1 MRRFPSYVCAV
12 VLIGSPLA
20 VHAQTPSTGSGQGF
34 PSKPV
39 RLVVPFPAGGALD
52 TIARNLAPPLSRAL
66 GQNVIVDNRPGG
78 GTVIGTEMVARSP
91 ADGHTLL
98 LMANSFTINPAV
110 RSKLPYDALKDFA
123 GVSRLATVPVI
134 LSVHPSVPARTFKE
148 LIALARARPGELTYA
163 TAGPGTNQHLI
174 GEMLKSM
181 AGIDINHVPYQG
193 GAPAT
198 MAVMGGHTSIL
209 IINVTESGPHIQA
222 GKLRALAVTSL
233 ERSVDFKEVPTVAE
247 SGFPGFEAITWF
259 GAVAPAATPKE
270 AISRLNAEIVRALQ
284 LPDVRNA
291 LGKLGLSAAGTS
303 AVEFDAF
310 IRSELRR
317 NEKVAKASN
326 LRID

>member
-1 MRRFPSYVCAV
+1 MRRFRFCVCAA
-12 VLIGSPLA
+12 VLLGIPMVA
-20 VHAQTPSTGSGQGF
+20 HAQTF

-39 RLVVPFPAGGALD
+39 RLVIPFPAGGAMD
-52 TIARNLAPPLSRAL
+52 SIARILAQPLGRAF

-78 GTVIGTEMVARSP
+78 GTVIATEMVARSP

-110 RSKLPYDALKDFA
+110 RSKLPYDALRDFA

-134 LSVHPSVPARTFKE
+134 FSVHPSVPAMTFKE

-163 TAGPGTNQHLI
+163 TPGSGTNQHLI
-174 GEMLKSM
+174 GELLKGM
-181 AGIDINHVPYQG
+181 ARIDINHVPYQG

-198 MAVMGGHTSIL
+198 MAVMGGHTSVL

-259 GAVAPAATPKE
+259 GAVVPAATPRD
-270 AISRLNAEIVRALQ
+270 AINRLNADIVRALQ
-284 LPDVRNA
+284 LPDVRNG
-291 LGKLGLSAAGTS
+291 LGKLGLSAGGTS
-303 AVEFDAF
+303 AEEFDAF

-317 NEKVAKASN
+317 NEKVARASN

>member
-1 MRRFPSYVCAV
+1 MGRLPVCAAL
-12 VLIGSPLA
+12 LIAVPLA
-20 VHAQTPSTGSGQGF
+20 VHAQTF

-39 RLVVPFPAGGALD
+39 RLVVPFPAGGAMD
-52 TIARNLAPPLSRAL
+52 SIARIMVQPLSRSF

-78 GTVIGTEMVARSP
+78 GTVIATEMVARSP

-123 GVSRLATVPVI
+123 GVSRLATVPVVF
-134 LSVHPSVPARTFKE
+134 SVHPSVPARTFKE

-163 TAGPGTNQHLI
+163 TPGGGTNQHLI
-174 GEMLKSM
+174 GEMLKSV
-181 AGIDINHVPYQG
+181 ARIDINHVPYQG

-209 IINVTESGPHIQA
+209 IINVTESGPHILA

-233 ERSVDFKEVPTVAE
+233 QRSGDFNDVPTVAE

-259 GAVAPAATPKE
+259 GAVAPAATPRD
-270 AISRLNAEIVRALQ
+270 AINRLNAEIVRALQ
-284 LPDVRNA
+284 LPEVRNG

-303 AVEFDAF
+303 AEEFDAF

-317 NEKVAKASN
+317 NEKVARESN
-326 LRID
+326 LKID

>member
-1 MRRFPSYVCAV
+1 MRRFPFYVCAA
-12 VLIGSPLA
+12 VLLEIPMA
-20 VHAQTPSTGSGQGF
+20 VHAQTF

-52 TIARNLAPPLSRAL
+52 TIARILVPPLSRAL
-66 GQNVIVDNRPGG
+66 GQSVIVDNRPGG
-78 GTVIGTEMVARSP
+78 GTVIATEMVARAP

-110 RSKLPYDALKDFA
+110 RSKLPYDALRDFA

-134 LSVHPSVPARTFKE
+134 LSVHPSVPAKTFKE

-163 TAGPGTNQHLI
+163 TPGSGTNQHLI

-181 AGIDINHVPYQG
+181 ARIDINHVPYQG

-198 MAVMGGHTSIL
+198 MAVMGGHTSVL

-259 GAVAPAATPKE
+259 GAMVPAATPRD
-270 AISRLNAEIVRALQ
+270 AINRLNADIVRSLQ
-284 LPDVRNA
+284 LPEVRSG
-291 LGKLGLSAAGTS
+291 LGKLGLSAAGSS
-303 AVEFDAF
+303 AEEFDAF
-310 IRSELRR
+310 IRTELRR
-317 NEKVAKASN
+317 NEKIARESN

>member
-1 MRRFPSYVCAV
+1 MRRFRFYVCAA
-12 VLIGSPLA
+12 VLLGIPMA
-20 VHAQTPSTGSGQGF
+20 VHAQSF
-34 PSKPV
+34 PSKSV
-39 RLVVPFPAGGALD
+39 RLVIPFPAGGAMD
-52 TIARNLAPPLSRAL
+52 SIARILVQPLGRAF

-78 GTVIGTEMVARSP
+78 GTVIATELVARSP
-91 ADGHTLL
+91 ADGHTVL

-110 RSKLPYDALKDFA
+110 RSKLPYDALRDFA

-134 LSVHPSVPARTFKE
+134 FSVHPSVPAKTFKE

-163 TAGPGTNQHLI
+163 TPGSGTNQHLI
-174 GEMLKSM
+174 GELLKSM
-181 AGIDINHVPYQG
+181 ARIDINHVPYQG

-198 MAVMGGHTSIL
+198 MAVMGGHTSVL

-259 GAVAPAATPKE
+259 GAVVPAATPRD
-270 AISRLNAEIVRALQ
+270 AINRLNADIVRALQ
-284 LPDVRNA
+284 LPDVRNG

-303 AVEFDAF
+303 AEEFDTF

-317 NEKVAKASN
+317 NEKIARESN

>member
-1 MRRFPSYVCAV
+1 M
-12 VLIGSPLA
+12 A
-20 VHAQTPSTGSGQGF
+20 VHAQTF

-52 TIARNLAPPLSRAL
+52 TIARILVPPLSRAL

-78 GTVIGTEMVARSP
+78 GTVIATEMVARSP

-110 RSKLPYDALKDFA
+110 RSKLPYDALRDFA

-134 LSVHPSVPARTFKE
+134 FSVHPSVPARTFKE

-163 TAGPGTNQHLI
+163 TPGPGTNQHLI
-174 GEMLKSM
+174 GEMLKSL

-198 MAVMGGHTSIL
+198 MAVMGGHTSVL

-233 ERSVDFKEVPTVAE
+233 ERSVDFKEVPTLAE

-259 GAVAPAATPKE
+259 GAVVPAATPRE
-270 AISRLNAEIVRALQ
+270 AINRLNAEIVRALQ
-284 LPDVRNA
+284 LPDVRNG

-303 AVEFDAF
+303 VEEFDAF

-317 NEKVAKASN
+317 NEKVARASN

>member
-1 MRRFPSYVCAV
+1 MRRFRFCVCAA
-12 VLIGSPLA
+12 VLLGIPMA
-20 VHAQTPSTGSGQGF
+20 VHAQTF

-52 TIARNLAPPLSRAL
+52 TIARILVPPLSRAL

-78 GTVIGTEMVARSP
+78 GTVIATELVARSP
-91 ADGHTLL
+91 ADGHTVL

-110 RSKLPYDALKDFA
+110 RSKLPYDALRDFA

-134 LSVHPSVPARTFKE
+134 FSVHPSVPARTFKE

-163 TAGPGTNQHLI
+163 TPGPGTNQHLI
-174 GEMLKSM
+174 GEMLKTM

-198 MAVMGGHTSIL
+198 MAVMGGHTSVL

-259 GAVAPAATPKE
+259 GAVAPAATPRE
-270 AISRLNAEIVRALQ
+270 AINRLNAEIVRALQ
-284 LPDVRNA
+284 LPDVRNG
-291 LGKLGLSAAGTS
+291 LGKLGLSAGGTS
-303 AVEFDAF
+303 AEEFDAF

-317 NEKVAKASN
+317 NEKVARASN

>member
-1 MRRFPSYVCAV
+1 
-12 VLIGSPLA
+12 VLLGIPIAAHS
-20 VHAQTPSTGSGQGF
+20 QTF
-34 PSKPV
+34 PSKPL

-52 TIARNLAPPLSRAL
+52 TIARILVPPLSRTL

-78 GTVIGTEMVARSP
+78 GTVIATELVARSP

-110 RSKLPYDALKDFA
+110 RSKLPYDVLRDFA
-123 GVSRLATVPVI
+123 GVARLATVPVI
-134 LSVHPSVPARTFKE
+134 FSVHPSVPARTFKE

-163 TAGPGTNQHLI
+163 TPGSGTNQHLI
-174 GEMLKSM
+174 GELLKSM
-181 AGIDINHVPYQG
+181 AGININHVPYQG

-198 MAVMGGHTSIL
+198 MAVMGGHTSVL

-259 GAVAPAATPKE
+259 GAVAPAATPKDS
-270 AISRLNAEIVRALQ
+270 INRLNTEFVRALL
-284 LPDVRNA
+284 LPDVRNG
-291 LGKLGLSAAGTS
+291 LSKLGLSGAGTS
-303 AVEFDAF
+303 AEEFDAF

-317 NEKVAKASN
+317 NEKIARESN

>member
-1 MRRFPSYVCAV
+1 V
-12 VLIGSPLA
+12 VLLGIPMA
-20 VHAQTPSTGSGQGF
+20 VHAQSF
-34 PSKPV
+34 PSKSV
-39 RLVVPFPAGGALD
+39 RLVIPFPAGGAMD
-52 TIARNLAPPLSRAL
+52 SIARILVQPLGRAF

-78 GTVIGTEMVARSP
+78 GTVIATELVARSP
-91 ADGHTLL
+91 ADGHTVL

-110 RSKLPYDALKDFA
+110 RSKLPYDALRDFA

-134 LSVHPSVPARTFKE
+134 FSVHPSVPAKTFKE

-163 TAGPGTNQHLI
+163 TPGSGTNQHLI
-174 GEMLKSM
+174 GELLKSM
-181 AGIDINHVPYQG
+181 ARIDINHVPYQG

-198 MAVMGGHTSIL
+198 MAVMGGHTSVL

-233 ERSVDFKEVPTVAE
+233 ERSIDFKEVPTVAE

-259 GAVAPAATPKE
+259 GAVVPAATPRD
-270 AISRLNAEIVRALQ
+270 AINRLNADIVRALQ
-284 LPDVRNA
+284 LPDVRNG

-303 AVEFDAF
+303 AEEFDTF

-317 NEKVAKASN
+317 NEKIARESN

>member
-1 MRRFPSYVCAV
+1 MRRFRFCVCAA
-12 VLIGSPLA
+12 VLLGIPMVA
-20 VHAQTPSTGSGQGF
+20 HAQTF

-39 RLVVPFPAGGALD
+39 RLVIPFPAGGAMD
-52 TIARNLAPPLSRAL
+52 SIARILAQPLGRAF

-78 GTVIGTEMVARSP
+78 GTVIATELVARSP
-91 ADGHTLL
+91 ADGHTVL

-110 RSKLPYDALKDFA
+110 RSKLPYDALRDFA

-134 LSVHPSVPARTFKE
+134 FSVHPSVPAKTFKE

-163 TAGPGTNQHLI
+163 TPGSGTNQHLI
-174 GEMLKSM
+174 GELLKSM
-181 AGIDINHVPYQG
+181 ARIDINHVPYQG

-198 MAVMGGHTSIL
+198 MAVMGGHTSVL

-259 GAVAPAATPKE
+259 GAVVPAATPRD
-270 AISRLNAEIVRALQ
+270 AINRLNADIVRALQ
-284 LPDVRNA
+284 LPDVRNG

-303 AVEFDAF
+303 AEEFDTF

-317 NEKVAKASN
+317 NEKIARESN

>member
-1 MRRFPSYVCAV
+1 MRRFPFYVCAA
-12 VLIGSPLA
+12 VLLGIPMA
-20 VHAQTPSTGSGQGF
+20 VHAQTF

-52 TIARNLAPPLSRAL
+52 TIARILVPPLSRAL

-78 GTVIGTEMVARSP
+78 GTVIATEMVARSP

-110 RSKLPYDALKDFA
+110 RSKLPYDALRDFA

-134 LSVHPSVPARTFKE
+134 LSVHPSVPAKTFKE

-163 TAGPGTNQHLI
+163 TPGPGTNQHLI

-198 MAVMGGHTSIL
+198 MAVMGGHTSVL

-233 ERSVDFKEVPTVAE
+233 ERSVDFKEIPTVAE

-259 GAVAPAATPKE
+259 GAVAPAATPRE
-270 AISRLNAEIVRALQ
+270 AINRLNAEIVRALQ
-284 LPDVRNA
+284 LPDVRNG
-291 LGKLGLSAAGTS
+291 LSKLGLSAAGTS
-303 AVEFDAF
+303 AEEFDAF

-317 NEKVAKASN
+317 NEKVARASN

>member
-1 MRRFPSYVCAV
+1 MA
-12 VLIGSPLA
+12 A
-20 VHAQTPSTGSGQGF
+20 HAQTF

-78 GTVIGTEMVARSP
+78 GTVIGTEVVARAP

-110 RSKLPYDALKDFA
+110 RSKLPYDALRDFA

-181 AGIDINHVPYQG
+181 AGIEINHVPYQG

-259 GAVAPAATPKE
+259 GAVAPAATPRE

-303 AVEFDAF
+303 AEEFDAF

-317 NEKVAKASN
+317 NEKVARASN

>member
-1 MRRFPSYVCAV
+1 VAV
-12 VLIGSPLA
+12 F
-20 VHAQTPSTGSGQGF
+20 AQAF

-52 TIARNLAPPLSRAL
+52 TIARIMVPPLSRAL

-78 GTVIGTEMVARSP
+78 GTVIATEMVARSP

-134 LSVHPSVPARTFKE
+134 FSVHPSVPAKTFKE

-163 TAGPGTNQHLI
+163 TPGPGTNQHLI
-174 GEMLKSM
+174 GEMLKTM

-198 MAVMGGHTSIL
+198 MAVMGGHTSVL

-233 ERSVDFKEVPTVAE
+233 ERSADFKEVPTVAE

-259 GAVAPAATPKE
+259 GAVAPAATPRE
-270 AISRLNAEIVRALQ
+270 AINRLNGDIVRALQ
-284 LPDVRNA
+284 LPDVRNG
-291 LGKLGLSAAGTS
+291 LSKLGLSAAGSS
-303 AVEFDAF
+303 AEEFDAF

-317 NEKVAKASN
+317 NEKVARASN
-326 LRID
+326 LKID

>member
-1 MRRFPSYVCAV
+1 
-12 VLIGSPLA
+12 VLLGIPMVA
-20 VHAQTPSTGSGQGF
+20 HAQTF

-39 RLVVPFPAGGALD
+39 RLVIPFPAGGAMD
-52 TIARNLAPPLSRAL
+52 SIARILAQPLGRAF

-78 GTVIGTEMVARSP
+78 GTVIATELVARSP
-91 ADGHTLL
+91 ADGHTVL

-110 RSKLPYDALKDFA
+110 RSKLPYDALRDFA

-134 LSVHPSVPARTFKE
+134 FSVHPSVPAMTFKE

-163 TAGPGTNQHLI
+163 TPGSGTNQHLI
-174 GEMLKSM
+174 GELLKGM
-181 AGIDINHVPYQG
+181 ARIDINHVPYQG

-198 MAVMGGHTSIL
+198 MAVMGGHTSVL

-259 GAVAPAATPKE
+259 GAVVPAATPRD
-270 AISRLNAEIVRALQ
+270 AINRLNADIVRALQ
-284 LPDVRNA
+284 LPDVRNG
-291 LGKLGLSAAGTS
+291 LSKLGLSAAGTS
-303 AVEFDAF
+303 AEEFDTF

-317 NEKVAKASN
+317 NEKIARESN

>member
-1 MRRFPSYVCAV
+1 MRRFASYVCAAL
-12 VLIGSPLA
+12 VLGIVPA
-20 VHAQTPSTGSGQGF
+20 VHAQTF

-52 TIARNLAPPLSRAL
+52 AIARILVQPLSRSF
-66 GQNVIVDNRPGG
+66 GKNVIVDNRPGG
-78 GTVIGTEMVARSP
+78 GTVIATEMVARSP

-134 LSVHPSVPARTFKE
+134 FSVHPSVPAKTFKE

-163 TAGPGTNQHLI
+163 TPGAGTTQHLI
-174 GEMLKSM
+174 GEMLKT
-181 AGIDINHVPYQG
+181 AAKIDITHVPYQG

-198 MAVMGGHTSIL
+198 MAVMGGHTSVL
-209 IINVTESGPHIQA
+209 VINVTESAPHILA

-233 ERSVDFKEVPTVAE
+233 ERSSDFKDVPTVAE
-247 SGFPGFEAITWF
+247 SGFPGFESITWF
-259 GAVAPAATPKE
+259 GAVVPAATPKE
-270 AISRLNAEIVRALQ
+270 AVNRLSTDIARALQ
-284 LPDVRNA
+284 LPEVRDGLA
-291 LGKLGLSAAGTS
+291 KLGLSAGGTS
-303 AVEFDAF
+303 PGEFDAF

-317 NEKVAKASN
+317 NERLARESN

>member
-1 MRRFPSYVCAV
+1 MRRFRFCVCAA
-12 VLIGSPLA
+12 VLLGIPIAAHS
-20 VHAQTPSTGSGQGF
+20 QTF

-52 TIARNLAPPLSRAL
+52 TIARILVPPLSRTL

-78 GTVIGTEMVARSP
+78 GTVIATELVARSP

-110 RSKLPYDALKDFA
+110 RSKLPYDVLRDFA
-123 GVSRLATVPVI
+123 GVARLATVPVI
-134 LSVHPSVPARTFKE
+134 FSVHPSVPARTFKE

-163 TAGPGTNQHLI
+163 TPGSGTNQHLI
-174 GEMLKSM
+174 GELLKSM
-181 AGIDINHVPYQG
+181 AGININHVPYQG

-198 MAVMGGHTSIL
+198 MAVMGGHTSVL

-259 GAVAPAATPKE
+259 GAVAPAATPRE
-270 AISRLNAEIVRALQ
+270 AINRLNAEIVRALQ
-284 LPDVRNA
+284 LPDVRNG
-291 LGKLGLSAAGTS
+291 LGKLGLFAAGTS
-303 AVEFDAF
+303 AEEFDTF

-317 NEKVAKASN
+317 NEKIARESN

>member
-1 MRRFPSYVCAV
+1 MGQSKPFVCVALLIAV
-12 VLIGSPLA
+12 PLT
-20 VHAQTPSTGSGQGF
+20 VHAQTF

-52 TIARNLAPPLSRAL
+52 TIARNLAPPLSRAF
-66 GQNVIVDNRPGG
+66 GHNVIVDNRPGG
-78 GTVIGTEMVARSP
+78 GTVIATEMVARSP

-134 LSVHPSVPARTFKE
+134 FSVHPSVPVKTFKE

-163 TAGPGTNQHLI
+163 TPGSGTNQHLI

-181 AGIDINHVPYQG
+181 ARIDINHVPYQG

-198 MAVMGGHTSIL
+198 MAVMGGHTSVL

-233 ERSVDFKEVPTVAE
+233 ERSADFKEVPTVAE

-259 GAVAPAATPKE
+259 GAVAPAATPRQ
-270 AISRLNAEIVRALQ
+270 AINRLNADIVRALQ
-284 LPDVRNA
+284 LPDVRNN
-291 LGKLGLSAAGTS
+291 LFKLGLSAAGTS
-303 AVEFDAF
+303 AEEFDAF
-310 IRSELRR
+310 IRSELLR
-317 NEKVAKASN
+317 NEKVARASN

>member
-1 MRRFPSYVCAV
+1 MRRFPFYVCAA
-12 VLIGSPLA
+12 VLLGIPMA
-20 VHAQTPSTGSGQGF
+20 VHAQTF

-52 TIARNLAPPLSRAL
+52 TIARILVPPLSRAL

-78 GTVIGTEMVARSP
+78 GTVIATEMVARSP

-110 RSKLPYDALKDFA
+110 RSKLPYDALRDFA
-123 GVSRLATVPVI
+123 GVGRLATVPVFV
-134 LSVHPSVPARTFKE
+134 SVHPSVPARTFKE

-163 TAGPGTNQHLI
+163 TPGPGTNQHLI

-198 MAVMGGHTSIL
+198 MAVMGGHTSVL

-259 GAVAPAATPKE
+259 GAVAPAATPRE
-270 AISRLNAEIVRALQ
+270 AINRLNAEIVRALQ
-284 LPDVRNA
+284 LPEVRNG
-291 LGKLGLSAAGTS
+291 LSKLGLSAAGTS
-303 AVEFDAF
+303 AEEFDAF

-317 NEKVAKASN
+317 NEKVARASN
-326 LRID
+326 LKID

>member
-1 MRRFPSYVCAV
+1 MRRFRFYVCAA
-12 VLIGSPLA
+12 VLLGIPMA
-20 VHAQTPSTGSGQGF
+20 VHAQSF
-34 PSKPV
+34 PSKSV
-39 RLVVPFPAGGALD
+39 RLVIPFPAGGAMD
-52 TIARNLAPPLSRAL
+52 SIARILVQPLGRAF

-78 GTVIGTEMVARSP
+78 GTVIATELVARSP
-91 ADGHTLL
+91 ADGHTVL

-110 RSKLPYDALKDFA
+110 RSKLPYDALRDFA

-134 LSVHPSVPARTFKE
+134 FSVHPSVPAKTFKE

-163 TAGPGTNQHLI
+163 TPGPGTNQHLI

-181 AGIDINHVPYQG
+181 ARIDINHVPYQG

-198 MAVMGGHTSIL
+198 MAVMGGHTSVL

-259 GAVAPAATPKE
+259 GAVAPAATPRE
-270 AISRLNAEIVRALQ
+270 AINRLNAEIVRALQ
-284 LPDVRNA
+284 LPDVRNG
-291 LGKLGLSAAGTS
+291 LGKLGLFAAGTS
-303 AVEFDAF
+303 AEEFDTF

-317 NEKVAKASN
+317 NEKIARESN

>member
-1 MRRFPSYVCAV
+1 MDS
-12 VLIGSPLA
+12 
-20 VHAQTPSTGSGQGF
+20 
-34 PSKPV
+34 
-39 RLVVPFPAGGALD
+39 
-52 TIARNLAPPLSRAL
+52 IARILTQPLSRAF
-66 GQNVIVDNRPGG
+66 GHNVIVDNRPGG
-78 GTVIGTEMVARSP
+78 GTVIATEMVARSP

-110 RSKLPYDALKDFA
+110 RSKLPYDSLKDFA

-134 LSVHPSVPARTFKE
+134 FSVHPSVPAKTFKE

-163 TAGPGTNQHLI
+163 TPGPGTNQHLI

-181 AGIDINHVPYQG
+181 ARIDINHVPYQG

-198 MAVMGGHTSIL
+198 MAVMGGHTSVL

-259 GAVAPAATPKE
+259 GAVAPATTPRQ
-270 AISRLNAEIVRALQ
+270 AINRLNADIVRALE
-284 LPDVRNA
+284 LPDVRNG
-291 LGKLGLSAAGTS
+291 LSKLGLSAAGTS
-303 AVEFDAF
+303 AEEFDAF
-310 IRSELRR
+310 IRSEIRR
-317 NEKVAKASN
+317 NEKVARASN

>member
-1 MRRFPSYVCAV
+1 MNRLPLCAAL
-12 VLIGSPLA
+12 LIAVPLTA
-20 VHAQTPSTGSGQGF
+20 HAQTF

-39 RLVVPFPAGGALD
+39 RLVVPFPAGGAMD
-52 TIARNLAPPLSRAL
+52 SIARILTQPLSRAF

-78 GTVIGTEMVARSP
+78 GTVIATEMVARSP

-110 RSKLPYDALKDFA
+110 RSKLPYDSLKDFA

-134 LSVHPSVPARTFKE
+134 FSVHPSVPAKTFKE

-163 TAGPGTNQHLI
+163 TPGPGTNQHLI

-181 AGIDINHVPYQG
+181 ARIDINHVPYQG

-198 MAVMGGHTSIL
+198 MAVMGGHTSVL

-259 GAVAPAATPKE
+259 GAVAPAATPRE
-270 AISRLNAEIVRALQ
+270 AINRLNGDIVRALQ
-284 LPDVRNA
+284 LPDVRNG
-291 LGKLGLSAAGTS
+291 LSKLGLSAAGSS
-303 AVEFDAF
+303 AEEFDAF

-317 NEKVAKASN
+317 NEKVARASN

>member
-1 MRRFPSYVCAV
+1 M
-12 VLIGSPLA
+12 A
-20 VHAQTPSTGSGQGF
+20 VHAQTF

-39 RLVVPFPAGGALD
+39 RLVVPFPAGGAMD
-52 TIARNLAPPLSRAL
+52 SIARILVQPLGRAF

-78 GTVIGTEMVARSP
+78 GTVIATEWVARSP

-110 RSKLPYDALKDFA
+110 RSKLPYDSLKDFA

-134 LSVHPSVPARTFKE
+134 FSVHPSVPVKTFKE

-163 TAGPGTNQHLI
+163 TPGPGTNQHLI

-181 AGIDINHVPYQG
+181 ARIDINHVPYQG

-198 MAVMGGHTSIL
+198 MAVMGGHTSVL

-233 ERSVDFKEVPTVAE
+233 ERSVDFNEVPTVAE

-259 GAVAPAATPKE
+259 GAVAPAATPKA
-270 AISRLNAEIVRALQ
+270 AINRLNAEIVRALQ
-284 LPDVRNA
+284 LPEVRNG
-291 LGKLGLSAAGTS
+291 LSKLGLSAAGAS
-303 AVEFDAF
+303 AEEFDAF

-317 NEKVAKASN
+317 NEKVARASN

>member
-1 MRRFPSYVCAV
+1 MDS
-12 VLIGSPLA
+12 
-20 VHAQTPSTGSGQGF
+20 
-34 PSKPV
+34 
-39 RLVVPFPAGGALD
+39 
-52 TIARNLAPPLSRAL
+52 IARILTQPLSRAF
-66 GQNVIVDNRPGG
+66 GHNVIVDNRPGG
-78 GTVIGTEMVARSP
+78 GTVIATEMVARSP

-110 RSKLPYDALKDFA
+110 RSKLPYDSLKDFA

-134 LSVHPSVPARTFKE
+134 FSVHPSVPAKTFKE

-163 TAGPGTNQHLI
+163 TPGPGTNQHLI

-181 AGIDINHVPYQG
+181 ARIDINHVPYQG

-198 MAVMGGHTSIL
+198 MAVMGGHTSVL

-259 GAVAPAATPKE
+259 GAVAPAATPRE
-270 AISRLNAEIVRALQ
+270 AINRLNGDIVRALQ
-284 LPDVRNA
+284 LPDVRNG
-291 LGKLGLSAAGTS
+291 LSKLGLSAAGSS
-303 AVEFDAF
+303 AEEFDAF

-317 NEKVAKASN
+317 NEKVARASN
-326 LRID
+326 LKID

>member
-1 MRRFPSYVCAV
+1 MRRFRFCVCAA
-12 VLIGSPLA
+12 VLLGIPMVA
-20 VHAQTPSTGSGQGF
+20 HAQTF

-39 RLVVPFPAGGALD
+39 RLVIPFPAGGAMD
-52 TIARNLAPPLSRAL
+52 SIARILAQPLGRAF

-78 GTVIGTEMVARSP
+78 GTVIATEMVARSP

-110 RSKLPYDALKDFA
+110 RSKLPYDTLKDFA

-134 LSVHPSVPARTFKE
+134 FSVHPSVPAMTFKE

-163 TAGPGTNQHLI
+163 TPGSGTNQHLI
-174 GEMLKSM
+174 GELLKSM
-181 AGIDINHVPYQG
+181 ARIDINHVPYQG

-198 MAVMGGHTSIL
+198 MAVIGGHTSVL

-259 GAVAPAATPKE
+259 GAVVPAATPRD
-270 AISRLNAEIVRALQ
+270 AINRLNADIVRALQ
-284 LPDVRNA
+284 LPDVRNG

-303 AVEFDAF
+303 AEEFDTF

-317 NEKVAKASN
+317 NEKIARESN

>member
-1 MRRFPSYVCAV
+1 MMRRFPFCVCAA
-12 VLIGSPLA
+12 LLLGIPLA
-20 VHAQTPSTGSGQGF
+20 VHAQSF

-52 TIARNLAPPLSRAL
+52 TIARTLVPPLSKAL
-66 GQNVIVDNRPGG
+66 GQSVIVDNRPGG
-78 GTVIGTEMVARSP
+78 GTVIGTEVVARSP

-181 AGIDINHVPYQG
+181 ARIDIIHVPYQG

-209 IINVTESGPHIQA
+209 VINVTESGPHIQA

-233 ERSVDFKEVPTVAE
+233 ERSDEFKDVPTVAE
-247 SGFPGFEAITWF
+247 SGYPGFEAITWF
-259 GAVAPAATPKE
+259 GAVVPAATPRE
-270 AISRLNAEIVRALQ
+270 AINRLNADIVRALQ
-284 LPDVRNA
+284 LPEVRNGLA
-291 LGKLGLSAAGTS
+291 KLGLTAAGTS
-303 AVEFDAF
+303 AEEFDAF
-310 IRSELRR
+310 IRSELQR
-317 NEKVAKASN
+317 NEKVARASN

>member
-1 MRRFPSYVCAV
+1 MRRFPFYVCAA
-12 VLIGSPLA
+12 VLIGIPMA
-20 VHAQTPSTGSGQGF
+20 VHAQTF
-34 PSKPV
+34 PSKPI

-52 TIARNLAPPLSRAL
+52 TIARILVPPLSRAL

-78 GTVIGTEMVARSP
+78 GTVIATEMVARSP

-110 RSKLPYDALKDFA
+110 RSKLPYDALRDFA

-163 TAGPGTNQHLI
+163 TPGPGTNQHLI

-198 MAVMGGHTSIL
+198 MAVMGGHTSVL

-233 ERSVDFKEVPTVAE
+233 ERSVDFKEIPTVAE

-259 GAVAPAATPKE
+259 GAVAPAATPRE
-270 AISRLNAEIVRALQ
+270 AINRLNAEIVRALQ
-284 LPDVRNA
+284 LPDVRNG
-291 LGKLGLSAAGTS
+291 LSKLGLSAAGTS
-303 AVEFDAF
+303 AEEFDAF

-317 NEKVAKASN
+317 NEKVARASN

>member
-1 MRRFPSYVCAV
+1 MRRFRFYVCAV
-12 VLIGSPLA
+12 VLLGIPMA
-20 VHAQTPSTGSGQGF
+20 VHAQSF
-34 PSKPV
+34 PSKSV
-39 RLVVPFPAGGALD
+39 RLVIPFPAGGAMD
-52 TIARNLAPPLSRAL
+52 SIARILVQPLGRAF

-78 GTVIGTEMVARSP
+78 GTVIATEMVARSP

-134 LSVHPSVPARTFKE
+134 LSVHPSVPAKTFKE

-163 TAGPGTNQHLI
+163 TPGPGTNQHLI
-174 GEMLKSM
+174 GEMLKTM

-198 MAVMGGHTSIL
+198 MAVMGGHTSVL

-259 GAVAPAATPKE
+259 GAVAPAATPRE
-270 AISRLNAEIVRALQ
+270 AINRLNAEIVRALQ
-284 LPDVRNA
+284 LPDVRNG
-291 LGKLGLSAAGTS
+291 LSKLGLSAAGTS
-303 AVEFDAF
+303 AEEFDTL

-317 NEKVAKASN
+317 NEKIARESN

>member
-1 MRRFPSYVCAV
+1 MGHSKPFVCAAL
-12 VLIGSPLA
+12 LIAVPLT
-20 VHAQTPSTGSGQGF
+20 VHAQAF

-52 TIARNLAPPLSRAL
+52 TIARNLAPPLSRAF
-66 GQNVIVDNRPGG
+66 GHNVIVDNRPGG
-78 GTVIGTEMVARSP
+78 GTVIATEMVARSP

-110 RSKLPYDALKDFA
+110 RSKLPYDTLKDFA

-134 LSVHPSVPARTFKE
+134 FSVHPSVPVKTFKE

-163 TAGPGTNQHLI
+163 TPGPGTNQHLI

-198 MAVMGGHTSIL
+198 MAVMGGHTSVL

-233 ERSVDFKEVPTVAE
+233 ERSADFKEVPTVAE

-259 GAVAPAATPKE
+259 GAVVPAATPRQ
-270 AISRLNAEIVRALQ
+270 AINRLNADIVRALQ
-284 LPDVRNA
+284 LPDVRNS
-291 LGKLGLSAAGTS
+291 LFKLGLSAAGTS
-303 AVEFDAF
+303 AEEFDAF
-310 IRSELRR
+310 VRSELLR

>member
-1 MRRFPSYVCAV
+1 MRRLPEFICAA
-12 VLIGSPLA
+12 LLLAAPLA
-20 VHAQTPSTGSGQGF
+20 GHSQAF

-39 RLVVPFPAGGALD
+39 RLVVPFPAGGAMD
-52 TIARNLAPPLSRAL
+52 SIARILTQPLSRAF

-78 GTVIGTEMVARSP
+78 GTVIATEMVARSP
-91 ADGHTLL
+91 ADGHTVLF
-98 LMANSFTINPAV
+98 MANSYTINPAV

-134 LSVHPSVPARTFKE
+134 FSVHPSVPARTFKE

-163 TAGPGTNQHLI
+163 TPGPGTNQHLI

-181 AGIDINHVPYQG
+181 ARIDITHVPYQG

-198 MAVMGGHTSIL
+198 MAVIGGHASVL
-209 IINVTESGPHIQA
+209 IINVTESAPHIQA

-233 ERSVDFKEVPTVAE
+233 ERFGAFKDVPTVAE
-247 SGFPGFEAITWF
+247 SGFPGYEAITWF
-259 GAVAPAATPKE
+259 GAVAPAATPRG
-270 AISRLNAEIVRALQ
+270 AINRLSADIMRALQ
-284 LPDVRNA
+284 LPEVRDG
-291 LGKLGLSAAGTS
+291 LSKLGLSAAGQS
-303 AVEFDAF
+303 PAEFDAF

-317 NEKVAKASN
+317 NEKVAREAK

>member
-1 MRRFPSYVCAV
+1 MRRFPLYICAA
-12 VLIGSPLA
+12 VLLGIPMA
-20 VHAQTPSTGSGQGF
+20 VHAQTF

-52 TIARNLAPPLSRAL
+52 TIARILVPPLSRAL

-78 GTVIGTEMVARSP
+78 GTVIATEMVARSP

-110 RSKLPYDALKDFA
+110 RSKLPYDALRDFA

-134 LSVHPSVPARTFKE
+134 FSVHPSVPAKTFKE

-198 MAVMGGHTSIL
+198 MAVMGGHTSVL

-233 ERSVDFKEVPTVAE
+233 ERSVDFKDVPTVAE

-259 GAVAPAATPKE
+259 GAVAPAATPRD
-270 AISRLNAEIVRALQ
+270 AINRLNADIVRALQ
-284 LPDVRNA
+284 LPEVRNG

-303 AVEFDAF
+303 AEEFDAF

-317 NEKVAKASN
+317 NEKVARASN

>member
-1 MRRFPSYVCAV
+1 MRKSTSCICAV
-12 VLIGSPLA
+12 LLFAIPA
-20 VHAQTPSTGSGQGF
+20 VVFAQTF

-52 TIARNLAPPLSRAL
+52 TIARNLVPPLNRAL

-78 GTVIGTEMVARSP
+78 GTVIATEMVARSP

-123 GVSRLATVPVI
+123 GVSRLATVPVFV
-134 LSVHPSVPARTFKE
+134 SVHPSVPARTFKE

-163 TAGPGTNQHLI
+163 TPGPGTNQHLI
-174 GEMLKSM
+174 GEMLKTM

-198 MAVMGGHTSIL
+198 MAVMGGHTSVL

-259 GAVAPAATPKE
+259 GAVAPAATPRE
-270 AISRLNAEIVRALQ
+270 AINRLNAEIVRALQ
-284 LPDVRNA
+284 LPDVRNG

-303 AVEFDAF
+303 AEEFDAF

-317 NEKVAKASN
+317 NEKVARASN

>member
-1 MRRFPSYVCAV
+1 
-12 VLIGSPLA
+12 VLLGIPIA
-20 VHAQTPSTGSGQGF
+20 AHTQTF

-52 TIARNLAPPLSRAL
+52 TIARILVPPLSRTL

-78 GTVIGTEMVARSP
+78 GTVIATELVARSP

-110 RSKLPYDALKDFA
+110 RSKLPYDVLRDFA
-123 GVSRLATVPVI
+123 GVARLATVPVI
-134 LSVHPSVPARTFKE
+134 FSVHPSVPARTFKE

-163 TAGPGTNQHLI
+163 TPGSGTNQHLI
-174 GEMLKSM
+174 GELLKSM
-181 AGIDINHVPYQG
+181 AGININHVPYQG

-198 MAVMGGHTSIL
+198 MAVMGGHTSVL

-259 GAVAPAATPKE
+259 GAVAPAATPKDS
-270 AISRLNAEIVRALQ
+270 INRLNTEFVRALL
-284 LPDVRNA
+284 LPDVRNG
-291 LGKLGLSAAGTS
+291 LSKLGLSGAGTS
-303 AVEFDAF
+303 AEEFDAF

-317 NEKVAKASN
+317 NEKIARESN

>member
-1 MRRFPSYVCAV
+1 MRRFRFCVCAA
-12 VLIGSPLA
+12 VLLGIPMVA
-20 VHAQTPSTGSGQGF
+20 HAQTF

-39 RLVVPFPAGGALD
+39 RLVIPFPAGGAMD
-52 TIARNLAPPLSRAL
+52 SIARILAQPLGRAF

-78 GTVIGTEMVARSP
+78 GTVIATELVARSP
-91 ADGHTLL
+91 ADGHTVL

-110 RSKLPYDALKDFA
+110 RSKLPYDALRDFA

-134 LSVHPSVPARTFKE
+134 FSVHPSVPAKTFKE

-163 TAGPGTNQHLI
+163 TPGSGTNQHLI
-174 GEMLKSM
+174 GELLKGM
-181 AGIDINHVPYQG
+181 ARIDINHVPYQG

-198 MAVMGGHTSIL
+198 MAVMGGHTSVL

-259 GAVAPAATPKE
+259 GAVVPAATPRD
-270 AISRLNAEIVRALQ
+270 AINRLNADIVRTLL
-284 LPDVRNA
+284 LPDVRN
-291 LGKLGLSAAGTS
+291 GFSKLGLSAAGTS
-303 AVEFDAF
+303 AEEFDTF

-317 NEKVAKASN
+317 NEKIARESN

>member
-1 MRRFPSYVCAV
+1 MRRFPFYVCAA
-12 VLIGSPLA
+12 VLLGIPMA
-20 VHAQTPSTGSGQGF
+20 VHAQTF

-52 TIARNLAPPLSRAL
+52 TIARILVPPLSRAL

-78 GTVIGTEMVARSP
+78 GTVIATEMVARSP

-110 RSKLPYDALKDFA
+110 RSKLPYDALRDFA

-134 LSVHPSVPARTFKE
+134 FSVHPSVPARTFKE

-163 TAGPGTNQHLI
+163 TPGPGTNQHLI

-198 MAVMGGHTSIL
+198 MAVMGGHTSVL

-259 GAVAPAATPKE
+259 GAVVPAATPRE
-270 AISRLNAEIVRALQ
+270 AVKRLNADIVRALQ
-284 LPDVRNA
+284 LPDVRNG
-291 LGKLGLSAAGTS
+291 LSKLGLSAAGTS
-303 AVEFDAF
+303 AEEFDAF

-317 NEKVAKASN
+317 NEKVARASN

>member
-1 MRRFPSYVCAV
+1 MRKSTSCICAV
-12 VLIGSPLA
+12 LLFAIPA
-20 VHAQTPSTGSGQGF
+20 VVFAQTF
-34 PSKPV
+34 PLKPV

-52 TIARNLAPPLSRAL
+52 TIARILVPPLSRAL

-78 GTVIGTEMVARSP
+78 GTVIATEMVARSP

-110 RSKLPYDALKDFA
+110 RSKLPYDALRDFA

-134 LSVHPSVPARTFKE
+134 LSVHPSVPAKTFKE

-163 TAGPGTNQHLI
+163 TPGPGTNQHLI

-198 MAVMGGHTSIL
+198 MAVMGGHTSVL

-233 ERSVDFKEVPTVAE
+233 ERSVDFKEIPTVAE

-259 GAVAPAATPKE
+259 GAVAPAATPRE
-270 AISRLNAEIVRALQ
+270 AINRLNAEIVRALQ
-284 LPDVRNA
+284 LPDVRNG
-291 LGKLGLSAAGTS
+291 LSKLGLSAAGTS
-303 AVEFDAF
+303 AEEFDAF

-317 NEKVAKASN
+317 NEKVARASN